1 MADALQFALERGRI
15 ERVAKRDLEPLQAN
29 RLDHEIG
36 RARAHRRDHIV
47 DATMGRLH
55 DDGDAE
61 TRFADFR
68 QDAHAVEAGHHEI
81 EDDAV
86 DGRVRGGEGGD
97 RRIAGVHHDRLIA
110 AFLHHVVDQPAGY
123 SVVVGD
129 QNTGSHGVP
138 RTLLLSVSNRG
149 TLAEAD

>member
-1 MADALQFALERGRI
+1 
-15 ERVAKRDLEPLQAN
+15 
-29 RLDHEIG
+29 
-36 RARAHRRDHIV
+36 
-47 DATMGRLH
+47 MGGLH
-55 DDGDAE
+55 DDGHAE
-61 TRFADFR
+61 AGFADLR
-68 QDAHAVEAGHHEI
+68 QYAHAVEAGHHEI

-86 DGRVRGGEGGD
+86 DSGCIGGGEGGD
-97 RRIAGVHHDRLIA
+97 RGIAGVHDDRLIA
-110 AFLHHVVDQPAGY
+110 AFLHHVLDQPAGY